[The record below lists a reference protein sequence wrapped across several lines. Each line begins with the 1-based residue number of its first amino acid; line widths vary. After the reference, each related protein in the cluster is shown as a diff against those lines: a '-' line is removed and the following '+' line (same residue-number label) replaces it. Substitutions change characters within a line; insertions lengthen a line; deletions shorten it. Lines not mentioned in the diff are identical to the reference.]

1 MGRHH
6 GVLLGAAVM
15 ACAPLAADAFAAIPL
30 STGLQRGCLCSP
42 PMRRRG
48 NLAAKKGVDP
58 FDPRERERQAE
69 RERERE
75 RNAFAS
81 TPKGWCRLSLPPA
94 RTSVADLHLRRPP
107 EPANANDPRRTWKE
121 SGETLSE
128 EAKKVTG
135 AKVKVPDAI
144 TQTDN
149 SAKRAQL
156 SQMRAKAAQVDEPE
170 ALRKMRE
177 EREARERAEQEAQD
191 AAASA
196 DAKRRAE
203 TGDFISG
210 QDLREARLVDE
221 YTRQQAA
228 AGAAAGSAGAGA
240 GAGAGAERKTDIRLK
255 VRAMQG
261 ASTRAQVDKEAL
273 LHQSMR
279 SQDTV
284 EDVSGAVM
292 ARLNEEMPEALGD
305 LVLCWS
311 EQMAADA
318 GKANAW
324 MNGSFR
330 VPRAEVATHLC
341 MIYGWMDGWMHA
353 CMHACMHAL
362 TYLKH
367 TVCVFIYVYTYSHS
381 LLLCLPPF
389 PLNTA

>member
-1 MGRHH
+1 
-6 GVLLGAAVM
+6 
-15 ACAPLAADAFAAIPL
+15 
-30 STGLQRGCLCSP
+30 
-42 PMRRRG
+42 MRRRG

-135 AKVKVPDAI
+135 AKIKVPDAI

-156 SQMRAKAAQVDEPE
+156 SQMRAKTAQVDEPE

-203 TGDFISG
+203 TGDFIAG

-228 AGAAAGSAGAGA
+228 AGAAAGSAGA

-292 ARLNEEMPEALGD
+292 ALLNEEMPEALGD

-330 VPRAEVATHLC
+330 VPRAEVTYTP
-341 MIYGWMDGWMHA
+341 MYDVWM
-353 CMHACMHAL
+353 
-362 TYLKH
+362 Y
-367 TVCVFIYVYTYSHS
+367 VCYV
-381 LLLCLPPF
+381 
-389 PLNTA
+389 